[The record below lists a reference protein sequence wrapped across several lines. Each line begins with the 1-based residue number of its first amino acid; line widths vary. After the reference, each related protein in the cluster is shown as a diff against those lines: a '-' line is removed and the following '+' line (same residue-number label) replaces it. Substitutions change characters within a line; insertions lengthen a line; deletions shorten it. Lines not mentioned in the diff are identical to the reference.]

1 MLSNAVKAARE
12 AGRIIN
18 RASQDVNAL
27 TITSKTF
34 NDFVSE
40 VDHAAERA
48 IIDTLKAAY
57 PDHGFLGE
65 ESGNTNQESENIWII
80 DPLDGTTNFLHNYP
94 FYCISIALQQKGV
107 LTQAVIYDPVRNDL
121 FTATKGRG
129 AFLNDKRIRVT
140 NRSKLQDSLIAT
152 GFPFRDFTHLDTY
165 MAMLKDMIK
174 KTTGIRRPGS
184 AALDLAY
191 VAAGFT
197 DGFFEINLSA
207 WDIAAG
213 GLLVQEAG
221 GIVADFEGNES
232 WLKTGNIVAANPK
245 VFAQILQA
253 VSYTHLD
260 VYKRQEYDRARKIGT
275 AHHHDDDFGFVYWYA
290 HNIACKNEA

>member
-1 MLSNAVKAARE
+1 MLNIAVKAARE

-18 RASQDVNAL
+18 KGSNDVGAL
-27 TITSKTF
+27 KVQSKDF

-40 VDHAAERA
+40 IDHAAEQA
-48 IIDTLKAAY
+48 IIDTLKYAY

-65 ESGNTNQESENIWII
+65 ESGDTNQESDNIWII
-80 DPLDGTTNFLHNYP
+80 DPLDGTTNFLHNFP
-94 FYCISIALQQKGV
+94 QYCVSIALQQKGV

-129 AFLNDKRIRVT
+129 AFLNDKRIRVA
-140 NRSKLQDSLIAT
+140 NRAKLQASLIST

-165 MAMLKDMIK
+165 LAMLKDMIK
-174 KTTGIRRPGS
+174 NTTGIRRPGS

-191 VAAGFT
+191 VAAGYT
-197 DGFFEINLSA
+197 DGFFEIGLSS

-221 GIVADFEGNES
+221 GIVGDFEGNES
-232 WLKTGNIVAANPK
+232 WLQTGNIVAGNAK
-245 VFAQILQA
+245 VFAQMLQVLA
-253 VSYTHLD
+253 PHLTD
-260 VYKRQEYDRARKIGT
+260 ALKKQSA
-275 AHHHDDDFGFVYWYA
+275 
-290 HNIACKNEA
+290 

>member
-1 MLSNAVKAARE
+1 MHPILSNAVKAARE

-18 RASQDVNAL
+18 RASNDVGAL
-27 TITSKTF
+27 NIQSKSI

-40 VDHAAERA
+40 VDHAAEAA
-48 IIDTLKAAY
+48 IISILKDAY

-65 ESGNTNQESENIWII
+65 ESGDTNKDAENIWII
-80 DPLDGTTNFLHNYP
+80 DPLDGTTNFLHNFP
-94 FYCISIALQQKGV
+94 QYCVSIALQQNGV
-107 LTQAVIYDPVRNDL
+107 ITQAVIYDPVRNDL

-129 AFLNDKRIRVT
+129 AFLNDKRIRVS
-140 NRSKLQDSLIAT
+140 NRAKLQQSLIAT

-165 MAMLKDMIK
+165 LDMLKDMIK

-191 VAAGFT
+191 VAAGYT

-213 GLLVQEAG
+213 SLLVQEAG
-221 GIVADFEGNES
+221 GIVGDFEGNES
-232 WLKTGNIVAANPK
+232 WLQTGNIVAANPK
-245 VFAQILQA
+245 VFAQMLQ
-253 VSYTHLD
+253 TLEPHLTSAL
-260 VYKRQEYDRARKIGT
+260 RT
-275 AHHHDDDFGFVYWYA
+275 PS
-290 HNIACKNEA
+290 KNTQPHTEAE

>member
-1 MLSNAVKAARE
+1 MLSIAVKAARE

-18 RASQDVNAL
+18 RASQDVGSIAIQ
-27 TITSKTF
+27 TKTY

-40 VDHAAERA
+40 VDRSAEQA
-48 IIDTLKAAY
+48 IIDILKDAY
-57 PDHGFLGE
+57 PDHGFWGE
-65 ESGNTNQESENIWII
+65 ESGHDNHEADNIWII
-80 DPLDGTTNFLHNYP
+80 DPLDGTTNFLHGFP
-94 FYCISIALQQKGV
+94 QYCISIALQQKGV

-152 GFPFRDFTHLDTY
+152 GFPYRDFTHLDAY
-165 MAMLKDMIK
+165 LGMFKDMIK

-191 VAAGFT
+191 VAVGWV

-213 GLLVQEAG
+213 GLIVQEAG
-221 GIVADFEGNES
+221 GIVGDFEGNES
-232 WLKTGNIVAANPK
+232 WIETGNIVAANPK
-245 VFAQILQA
+245 VFAQMLQ
-253 VSYTHLD
+253 VLNPHLTPAL
-260 VYKRQEYDRARKIGT
+260 KT
-275 AHHHDDDFGFVYWYA
+275 P
-290 HNIACKNEA
+290 KNA

>member
-1 MLSNAVKAARE
+1 MHPMLNIAVKAARE

-18 RASQDVNAL
+18 KGSNDVGAL
-27 TITSKTF
+27 TVTAKNF

-40 VDHAAERA
+40 IDRAAEQS
-48 IIDTLKAAY
+48 IIDIIKYAY

-65 ESGNTNQESENIWII
+65 ESGDTNKEAENIWII
-80 DPLDGTTNFLHNYP
+80 DPLDGTTNFLHNFP
-94 FYCISIALQQKGV
+94 VYCVSIALQQKGV

-129 AFLNDKRIRVT
+129 AFLNDKRIRVA
-140 NRSKLQDSLIAT
+140 NRGKLQTALVGT

-174 KTTGIRRPGS
+174 STAGIRRPGS

-197 DGFFEINLSA
+197 DGFFELNLSS

-221 GIVADFEGNES
+221 GIVGDFQGNES
-232 WLKTGNIVAANPK
+232 WLTTGNIVAGNAKIFSQMLQVLAPHL
-245 VFAQILQA
+245 AQAQKTQLAWAACLNWVIKA
-253 VSYTHLD
+253 V
-260 VYKRQEYDRARKIGT
+260 
-275 AHHHDDDFGFVYWYA
+275 
-290 HNIACKNEA
+290 

>member
-1 MLSNAVKAARE
+1 MHPILTHAVKAARE
-12 AGRIIN
+12 AGKIIN
-18 RASQDVNAL
+18 RASLDVSSL
-27 TITSKTF
+27 KIKSKSV

-40 VDHAAERA
+40 VDHAAEAA
-48 IIDTLKAAY
+48 IISILKEAY

-65 ESGNTNQESENIWII
+65 ESGSTNHNAENIWII
-80 DPLDGTTNFLHNYP
+80 DPLDGTTNFLHNFP
-94 FYCISIALQQKGV
+94 QYCISIALQQKGV

-129 AFLNDKRIRVT
+129 AFLNDTRIRVT
-140 NRSKLQDSLIAT
+140 NRTKLQESLIAT
-152 GFPFRDFTHLDTY
+152 GFPFRDFTHLETY

-191 VAAGFT
+191 VAAGYT
-197 DGFFEINLSA
+197 DGFFEIGLST

-221 GIVADFEGNES
+221 GIVGDFEGNES
-232 WLKTGNIVAANPK
+232 WLTTGNIVAANPK
-245 VFAQILQA
+245 VFAQMLQTLA
-253 VSYTHLD
+253 PHL
-260 VYKRQEYDRARKIGT
+260 T
-275 AHHHDDDFGFVYWYA
+275 AGLKTQFAWVWFFVL
-290 HNIACKNEA
+290 EVTF

>member
-1 MLSNAVKAARE
+1 MHPILINAVKAARE
-12 AGRIIN
+12 AGKIIN
-18 RASQDVNAL
+18 RASQDVGAL
-27 TITSKTF
+27 NIRSKTI

-40 VDHAAERA
+40 VDQAAEQA
-48 IIDTLKAAY
+48 IIDILKDAY

-65 ESGNTNQESENIWII
+65 ESGKTNSSAENIWII
-80 DPLDGTTNFLHNYP
+80 DPLDGTTNFLHNFP
-94 FYCISIALQQKGV
+94 CYCVSIALQQKGV

-140 NRSKLQDSLIAT
+140 NRSRIQESLIAT
-152 GFPFRDFTHLDTY
+152 GFPFRDFTHLETY
-165 MAMLKDMIK
+165 MGMLKDMIQ
-174 KTTGIRRPGS
+174 KTRGIRRPGS

-197 DGFFEINLSA
+197 DGFFEINLST

-221 GIVADFEGNES
+221 GIVGDFEGNES
-232 WLKTGNIVAANPK
+232 WLTTGNIVAANPK
-245 VFAQILQA
+245 VFAQMLQTLA
-253 VSYTHLD
+253 PHLTPAL
-260 VYKRQEYDRARKIGT
+260 KTPA
-275 AHHHDDDFGFVYWYA
+275 
-290 HNIACKNEA
+290 

>member
-1 MLSNAVKAARE
+1 MHPMLTIAVKAARE

-18 RASQDVNAL
+18 RASQDVGAL
-27 TITSKTF
+27 KIQSKTF

-40 VDHAAERA
+40 VDRSAEQA
-48 IIDTLKAAY
+48 IIDTIRDAY
-57 PDHGFLGE
+57 PSHGFFGE
-65 ESGNTNQESENIWII
+65 ESGKSNQESEDIWII
-80 DPLDGTTNFLHNYP
+80 DPLDGTTNFLHNFP
-94 FYCISIALQQKGV
+94 QYCVSIALQQKGV

-129 AFLNDKRIRVT
+129 AFLNDKRIRVS
-140 NRSKLQDSLIAT
+140 NRSKLQASLIST

-165 MAMLKDMIK
+165 LAMLKDMIK
-174 KTTGIRRPGS
+174 NTTGIRRPGS

-197 DGFFEINLSA
+197 DGFFEINLST

-221 GIVADFEGNES
+221 GMVGDFEGNES
-232 WLKTGNIVAANPK
+232 WLTTGNIVAGNAK
-245 VFAQILQA
+245 VFSQMLQ
-253 VSYTHLD
+253 VLSPHLTD
-260 VYKRQEYDRARKIGT
+260 ALKTKI
-275 AHHHDDDFGFVYWYA
+275 A
-290 HNIACKNEA
+290 

>member
-1 MLSNAVKAARE
+1 MHPMLSIAVKAARE

-18 RASQDVNAL
+18 RASQDVGSIAIQTKNY
-27 TITSKTF
+27 

-40 VDHAAERA
+40 VDRSAEQA
-48 IIDTLKAAY
+48 IINVLKDAY
-57 PDHGFLGE
+57 PDHGFWGE
-65 ESGNTNQESENIWII
+65 ESGHENHEADNIWII
-80 DPLDGTTNFLHNYP
+80 DPLDGTTNFLHGFP
-94 FYCISIALQQKGV
+94 QYCISIALQQKGV

-152 GFPFRDFTHLDTY
+152 GFPFRDFTHLDAY
-165 MAMLKDMIK
+165 LGMFKDMIK

-191 VAAGFT
+191 VAVGWV

-213 GLLVQEAG
+213 GLIVQEAG
-221 GIVADFEGNES
+221 GIVGDFEGNES
-232 WLKTGNIVAANPK
+232 WLETGNIVAANPK
-245 VFAQILQA
+245 VFAQMLQ
-253 VSYTHLD
+253 VLNPHLTD
-260 VYKRQEYDRARKIGT
+260 SLKTPK
-275 AHHHDDDFGFVYWYA
+275 
-290 HNIACKNEA
+290 NI

>member
-1 MLSNAVKAARE
+1 MLSIAVKAARE

-18 RASQDVNAL
+18 RASQDVGAL
-27 TITSKTF
+27 KIQSKTF

-40 VDHAAERA
+40 VDRSAEQA
-48 IIDTLKAAY
+48 IIDTIRDAY

-65 ESGNTNQESENIWII
+65 ESGKSNSEAENIWII
-80 DPLDGTTNFLHNYP
+80 DPLDGTTNFLHNFP
-94 FYCISIALQQKGV
+94 QYCVSIALQQKGV

-140 NRSKLQDSLIAT
+140 NRTKLQASLIST

-165 MAMLKDMIK
+165 LAMLKDMIK
-174 KTTGIRRPGS
+174 NTTGIRRPGS

-197 DGFFEINLSA
+197 DGFFEINLST

-221 GIVADFEGNES
+221 GMVGDFEGNES
-232 WLKTGNIVAANPK
+232 WLTTGNIVAANAK
-245 VFAQILQA
+245 VFSQMLQIL
-253 VSYTHLD
+253 SPHLTD
-260 VYKRQEYDRARKIGT
+260 SLKTKVA
-275 AHHHDDDFGFVYWYA
+275 
-290 HNIACKNEA
+290 